1 MTPLHEAIRY
11 GGPDQVRTL
20 LQAGADIGRS
30 QILLSRMFRLLENII
45 ANVPLLSEIK
55 TKNGKTSFDL
65 TEKSSGD
72 GILDVIRKERKDY
85 VEKCEKE
92 KTESTE
98 NDDKVETTEDES
110 SSTKQDNVDVNTNDE
125 QEVGFVF
132 VNYIYLN
139 LFFSEQSRRNGM

>member
-1 MTPLHEAIRY
+1 MLR
-11 GGPDQVRTL
+11 
-20 LQAGADIGRS
+20 
-30 QILLSRMFRLLENII
+30 FLENII
-45 ANVPLLSEIK
+45 SNVPLLSEIK

-98 NDDKVETTEDES
+98 NDDKVD
-110 SSTKQDNVDVNTNDE
+110 VDINTNDE

-132 VNYIYLN
+132 VNYIYLY

>member
-45 ANVPLLSEIK
+45 SNVPLLSEIK

-98 NDDKVETTEDES
+98 NEDKVCRVFTGDL
-110 SSTKQDNVDVNTNDE
+110 
-125 QEVGFVF
+125 VGVF
-132 VNYIYLN
+132 HSLYRDLHLIFLKNHIR
-139 LFFSEQSRRNGM
+139 FH